1 MMIWEMR
8 ALSTHLYPGAR
19 LLYGRTTEAEIRPGD
34 ILYIEFADMSLTF
47 ADVTA
52 TDGDRAL
59 IKGISF
65 EDIRFE
71 IDDDT
76 PKPKFQ
82 SSRDEKYSLAE
93 DEKYCPQLFVLIIRE
108 NNYSHDKERGQIQNI
123 VFKNISVTG
132 NCFPGSFFV
141 GHDSDHDESDVTI
154 ENLRVN
160 GKLITN
166 AEEAHLS
173 IRDHVSKVR
182 FIDATSR

>member
-1 MMIWEMR
+1 M
-8 ALSTHLYPGAR
+8 
-19 LLYGRTTEAEIRPGD
+19 D
-34 ILYIEFADMSLTF
+34 IQH
-47 ADVTA
+47 
-52 TDGDRAL
+52 GDRAL
-59 IKGISF
+59 IKDIRF

-123 VFKNISVTG
+123 VFRNISVTG
-132 NCFPGSFFV
+132 TSFPASYFV
-141 GHDSDHDESDVTI
+141 GHDSDHGVSDVTI

-173 IRDHVSKVR
+173 IGDHVRGIR
-182 FIDATSR
+182 FMDTTGE